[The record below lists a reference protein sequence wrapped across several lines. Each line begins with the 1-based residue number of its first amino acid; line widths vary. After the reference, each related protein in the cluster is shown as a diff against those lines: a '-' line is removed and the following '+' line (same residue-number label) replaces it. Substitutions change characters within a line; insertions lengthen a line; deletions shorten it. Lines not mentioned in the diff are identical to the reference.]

1 MPKHLERC
9 FKICQTFSE
18 SEANIYEWI
27 SPLKLPIQVD
37 KNFKLIIKY
46 EA

>member
-1 MPKHLERC
+1 MPKHSERC

-18 SEANIYEWI
+18 SEANIYEQI
-27 SPLKLPIQVD
+27 SFLKLPIHVN